1 MKSNKFPC
9 LWEML
14 TFYDGGQVQ
23 LVPKWVV
30 LNTRIDSIN
39 EFVYLQL
46 YIFNIF
52 TFFIS
57 FLLGI
62 KYSERKDIFAAG
74 FLKMAQMHCM
84 SHNIIEIGQ
93 SALQIQPTAN

>member
-30 LNTRIDSIN
+30 LNTRIDSKMNLFTYSCIYLIYLHFSFPFSWVSN
-39 EFVYLQL
+39 TQKEKIFLQL
-46 YIFNIF
+46 AF
-52 TFFIS
+52 S
-57 FLLGI
+57 
-62 KYSERKDIFAAG
+62 RW
-74 FLKMAQMHCM
+74 LKCIACHIT
-84 SHNIIEIGQ
+84 S
-93 SALQIQPTAN
+93 